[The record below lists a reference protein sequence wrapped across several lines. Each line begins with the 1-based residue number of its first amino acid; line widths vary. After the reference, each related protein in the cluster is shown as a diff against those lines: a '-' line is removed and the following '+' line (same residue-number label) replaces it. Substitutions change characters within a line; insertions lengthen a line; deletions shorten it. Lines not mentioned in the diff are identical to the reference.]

1 MKMMYFLP
9 IIAIVAFGCTNTKL
23 ERGYRWYKR
32 GAPAHAIVLF
42 NEYIHEVDNKLPKDR
57 ERLALTYFYRGL
69 CNGDLNRDE
78 MARRDYAI
86 ALELY
91 PRFLYAA
98 FNLGVE
104 YMKIGD
110 LQSAESM
117 MSKSWDILKGVHLG
131 MPEDVKLINKASLK
145 KDKAYLFLYY
155 GMLLL
160 LKNDNKTFM
169 SIHSAIDADGL
180 GSGNKD
186 AYELYDKGPGWFYGN
201 KQKMIFEGWYFRT
214 FGHKLH
220 DQGTRGGQ

>member
-1 MKMMYFLP
+1 MSMKMIHFFP
-9 IIAIVAFGCTNTKL
+9 IIAIVVCGCSNTKL

-32 GAPAHAIVLF
+32 GATAHATALF
-42 NEYIHEVDNKLPKDR
+42 NEYIREIDNKLPIDK
-57 ERLALTYFYRGL
+57 ERLALAYFYRGL

-110 LQSAESM
+110 LKSAESM

-145 KDKAYLFLYY
+145 KDKTYLFLYY

-160 LKNDNKTFM
+160 HKNDSKTFM
-169 SIHSAIDADGL
+169 SIHSAIKADGL
-180 GSGNKD
+180 ESGNKD
-186 AYELYDKGPGWFYGN
+186 AYELYDKGPGWFYSN
-201 KQKMIFEGWYFRT
+201 KQKMIFESWYFKT
-214 FGHKLH
+214 FGQKLQ
-220 DQGTRGGQ
+220 D